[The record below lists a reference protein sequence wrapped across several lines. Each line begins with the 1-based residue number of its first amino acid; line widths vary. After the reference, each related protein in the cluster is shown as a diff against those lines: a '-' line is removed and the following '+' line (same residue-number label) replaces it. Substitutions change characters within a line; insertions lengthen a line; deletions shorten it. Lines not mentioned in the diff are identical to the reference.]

1 MKENFLFIEIDS
13 FVLMYGGT
21 IYIYNKN
28 LFIFDERGFVL
39 INKISINRILL
50 TFM

>member
-1 MKENFLFIEIDS
+1 MEGQ
-13 FVLMYGGT
+13 V

-28 LFIFDERGFVL
+28 LLIFDERGFVL